1 MQMHRDKSERE
12 TVVAMPITGKDWKQ
26 RGVHPV
32 ARGTNY
38 RHSCNEYLV
47 AVKNKVS
54 QTRHIG

>member
-1 MQMHRDKSERE
+1 MHRDKSERE